1 MSSSFSTKDIALL
14 SLGLTVVAPLVSI
27 APAIAQTT
35 FPDVPQN
42 YWARPFIESLTARNI
57 IAGYPDGTFRPEQAV
72 QRDEFAALVRRAF
85 STQQER
91 DIPSASVFNDVPEEY
106 WANPAIEEAYE
117 QGFMEATENNNF
129 LPEEEIQRAQ
139 ALMILMRG
147 LNLVPAQ
154 TAATTP
160 QTTAGQTTPANRRRA
175 QRGSIPFAIASLMQP
190 VFSAVSQV
198 APAQASPPETTTPP
212 ATQAAVS
219 RPPSE
224 IVNNYYV
231 DAAQIPS
238 NAVED
243 VARATEANIVV
254 NYPNVR
260 VLNPTEP
267 LSRASA
273 AAWIHQALVRLGRIE
288 PLTPNVEAT
297 NYIVGRS
304 TLENQQ

>member
-91 DIPSASVFNDVPEEY
+91 EIPSASVFNDVPEEY

-139 ALMILMRG
+139 ALVILMRG
-147 LNLVPAQ
+147 LNLVPTQ
-154 TAATTP
+154 TAATAP

-212 ATQAAVS
+212 DTQAAVS

-224 IVNNYYV
+224 IVSNYYV

-297 NYIVGRS
+297 NYIVGRPS
-304 TLENQQ
+304 AENQ

>member
-1 MSSSFSTKDIALL
+1 MYSSFSARDLALL
-14 SLGLTVVAPLVSI
+14 TLGLTVVAPIVRI
-27 APAIAQTT
+27 APATAQTT

-42 YWARPFIESLTARNI
+42 YWAQPFIESLTARNI

-72 QRDEFAALVRRAF
+72 QRDEFAALVRKAF
-85 STQQER
+85 STEQVRE
-91 DIPSASVFNDVPEEY
+91 IPSASTFNDVPQGY

-117 QGFMEATENNNF
+117 QGFMQATENNNF
-129 LPEEEIQRAQ
+129 LPEEEIERAE
-139 ALMILMRG
+139 ALVILMRG

-154 TAATTP
+154 TATAAP
-160 QTTAGQTTPANRRRA
+160 QTTPGQTTPATRRA
-175 QRGSIPFAIASLMQP
+175 RRGSIPFAIASLMQP

-198 APAQASPPETTTPP
+198 APAQATPPETTTSSE
-212 ATQAAVS
+212 TQAAVS

-224 IVNNYYV
+224 IVSNYYT

-238 NAVED
+238 NAVEE
-243 VARATEANIVV
+243 VAQATEANIVV

-304 TLENQQ
+304 NTENQ

>member
-1 MSSSFSTKDIALL
+1 MYNSLSARNIGLL
-14 SLGLTVVAPLVSI
+14 TLGLTVVAPIVSI
-27 APAIAQTT
+27 APAMAQTT

-72 QRDEFAALVRRAF
+72 RRDEFSALVRRAF
-85 STQQER
+85 DAEQVRNIPDAST
-91 DIPSASVFNDVPEEY
+91 FNDVPEGY
-106 WANPAIEEAYE
+106 WANPAIQEAYE
-117 QGFMEATENNNF
+117 QGFMESTENNNF
-129 LPEEEIQRAQ
+129 RPREEIERAQ
-139 ALMILMRG
+139 ALVILMRG
-147 LNLVPAQ
+147 LNLAPAQ
-154 TAATTP
+154 TQASTQ
-160 QTTAGQTTPANRRRA
+160 QTTTGETPATRRA
-175 QRGSIPFAIASLMQP
+175 RRGSIPFAMASLMQP
-190 VFSAVSQV
+190 VFSAISQA
-198 APAQASPPETTTPP
+198 APAQATPTETTTPP
-212 ATQAAVS
+212 ETQAAVS

-224 IVNNYYV
+224 IVSSYYT
-231 DAAQIPS
+231 DAAQIPP

-267 LSRASA
+267 LTRASA

-297 NYIVGRS
+297 NYIVDRS
-304 TLENQQ
+304 TFENQ

>member
-1 MSSSFSTKDIALL
+1 MYSSFSARDIALL
-14 SLGLTVVAPLVSI
+14 TLGLTAVAPLVSV

-72 QRDEFAALVRRAF
+72 RRDEFSALVRRAF
-85 STQQER
+85 DSEQVR
-91 DIPSASVFNDVPEEY
+91 DIPDASVFNDVPEGY
-106 WANPAIEEAYE
+106 WANPAIQEAYE

-129 LPEEEIQRAQ
+129 LPNEEIERAQ
-139 ALMILMRG
+139 ALVILMRG
-147 LNLVPAQ
+147 LNLAPPQ
-154 TAATTP
+154 TAATAP
-160 QTTAGQTTPANRRRA
+160 QTTPGQTTPATRRA
-175 QRGSIPFAIASLMQP
+175 RRGSIPFAMASLMQP

-198 APAQASPPETTTPP
+198 APAQATPPETTTPSE
-212 ATQAAVS
+212 TQAAVS
-219 RPPSE
+219 RPPAEVVS
-224 IVNNYYV
+224 NYYT
-231 DAAQIPS
+231 DAAQIPP

-243 VARATEANIVV
+243 VARATEANVVV

-267 LSRASA
+267 LTRASA
-273 AAWIHQALVRLGRIE
+273 AAWIHQALVRLGRLE

-304 TLENQQ
+304 TFENQ

>member
-1 MSSSFSTKDIALL
+1 MSGFSTKDIALL
-14 SLGLTVVAPLVSI
+14 SLGLTVVAPIVSI

-72 QRDEFAALVRRAF
+72 RRDEFAALVRRAF
-85 STQQER
+85 DTEQVR
-91 DIPSASVFNDVPEEY
+91 NLPDASVFNDVPENY
-106 WANPAIEEAYE
+106 WANPAIQEAYE
-117 QGFMEATENNNF
+117 QGFMDSENNNF
-129 LPEEEIQRAQ
+129 RPREEIERAQ
-139 ALMILMRG
+139 ALVILMRG
-147 LNLVPAQ
+147 LNLAPAQ
-154 TAATTP
+154 TQATAP
-160 QTTAGQTTPANRRRA
+160 QTTPGQTTPATRRRA
-175 QRGSIPFAIASLMQP
+175 QRGTIPFAIASLMQP
-190 VFSAVSQV
+190 VFSAVNQV
-198 APAQASPPETTTPP
+198 APAQASPTQTTTPP
-212 ATQAAVS
+212 ETQAAVS

-224 IVNNYYV
+224 IVSDYYV
-231 DAAQIPS
+231 DAAQIPP

-304 TLENQQ
+304 TFENQ

>member
-1 MSSSFSTKDIALL
+1 MSSFSTKDIALL
-14 SLGLTVVAPLVSI
+14 SLGLTVVAPLVSV

-57 IAGYPDGTFRPEQAV
+57 IAGYPDGTFRPEQV
-72 QRDEFAALVRRAF
+72 VKRDEFSALVRRAF
-85 STQQER
+85 DAEQVR
-91 DIPSASVFNDVPEEY
+91 DIPDASTFNDVPEGY
-106 WANPAIEEAYE
+106 WANPAIQEAYE
-117 QGFMEATENNNF
+117 QGFMESENNNF
-129 LPEEEIQRAQ
+129 RPREEIERAE
-139 ALMILMRG
+139 ALVILMRG
-147 LNLVPAQ
+147 LNLAPAQ
-154 TAATTP
+154 TATAAP
-160 QTTAGQTTPANRRRA
+160 QTTAGQTTRATRRA
-175 QRGSIPFAIASLMQP
+175 QRGTIPFAIASLMQP
-190 VFSAVSQV
+190 VFSAISQV

-212 ATQAAVS
+212 DTQAAVS

-224 IVNNYYV
+224 IVSTYYV
-231 DAAQIPS
+231 DAAQIPP
-238 NAVED
+238 NAVEE

-297 NYIVGRS
+297 KYIVGRS
-304 TLENQQ
+304 TFENQQ